1 MWDGKRPNVTAA
13 LRGWKARLRR
23 VGPFVHGVTLM
34 STLVAGARS
43 SSLLDAVR
51 PLLMSRWLWCLLGAV
66 FVALRDMGSGQVLPW
81 VTLGDTDDAT
91 RLVQVREFLAGASW
105 YDVLLPRFGGP
116 QPLLSHW
123 SRLIDVPIAMLIST
137 FGVFVSVAQA
147 EMAARIVWPML
158 LLMVFL
164 RVLVHEAEVRG
175 GVPAALAVIAF
186 AVTTLSG
193 LFQFRPGRIDHHNA
207 MIIGTVGGFLVLA
220 RSLDVAKAGWFAG
233 FAMGTAL
240 VVGYEPLMVIVPM
253 MALAALAATIHTDF
267 LESVRNVAIAMATTL
282 GVGLLI
288 TSPPTLWHVVACD
301 ALAINLVLLVFAGA
315 IGLSVLHAKG
325 RAWPLVAR
333 LGFMTASGAAGV
345 GLYVASNPICL
356 RGPFAMTSQEALDV
370 WLINVWE
377 ATNIF
382 EMVPINPTSVFAFCV
397 FGAIGVASAIWR
409 YRRLR
414 TLEAAALAIVMTVT
428 FLVAIA
434 PSIGA
439 VKFMPYASFLAA
451 FCAALLV
458 ADFKGNANLTPLSAK
473 LIGAIALNQSAVAMY
488 VGGALMLGG
497 TSKDVID
504 GTALRESDVCRTIAA
519 IVPLA
524 KLPKGFI
531 VASVDFGPHIVA
543 LTRHDVLA
551 APYHRIDQSIVDS
564 YRVFR
569 SKPAESEAI
578 LRRLDADYV
587 VECIAPLKSGETPQ
601 LERDVARDS
610 LLGKLVYGESVPFL
624 EELKGASPEPAVRV
638 WRVKRIDE

>member
-1 MWDGKRPNVTAA
+1 MQ
-13 LRGWKARLRR
+13 
-23 VGPFVHGVTLM
+23 
-34 STLVAGARS
+34 
-43 SSLLDAVR
+43 
-51 PLLMSRWLWCLLGAV
+51 SRWLWCLAGAL

-91 RLVQVREFLAGASW
+91 RLVQVREWLAGAGW
-105 YDVLLPRFGGP
+105 YDLLLSRFGGP

-123 SRLIDVPIAMLIST
+123 SRLIDVPIALLITALSL
-137 FGVFVSVAQA
+137 VMSVAHA

-164 RVLVHEAEVRG
+164 RVLVHEAEARG
-175 GVPAALAVIAF
+175 GMFAGLAVIAF

-193 LFQFRPGRIDHHNA
+193 LFQFRPGRLDHHNA

-220 RSLDVAKAGWFAG
+220 RSLDVPRAGWFAG
-233 FAMGTAL
+233 LAMGTAL
-240 VVGYEPLMVIVPM
+240 VIGYEPLMVIVPM
-253 MALAALAATIHTDF
+253 MAIAALAATIHTPF
-267 LESVRNVAIAMATTL
+267 LDSIRNVAVAMAATL
-282 GVGLLI
+282 WIGLLL

-301 ALAINLVLLVFAGA
+301 ALAVNLVLLVLLGA
-315 IGLSVLHAKG
+315 TGLALLHANG
-325 RAWPLVAR
+325 RHWPVVAR
-333 LGFMTASGAAGV
+333 LGFMATFGAAGV
-345 GLYVASNPICL
+345 GLYVASNPVCL
-356 RGPFAMTSQEALDV
+356 KGPFAMTSKEALDV

-382 EMVPINPTSVFAFCV
+382 EMVPINPTSVFAFCM
-397 FGAIGVASAIWR
+397 FGAIGVGSALWR

-414 TLEAAALAIVMTVT
+414 TIEAGALAVVMTVAY
-428 FLVAIA
+428 LVAIA

-458 ADFKGNANLTPLSAK
+458 ADFKGTATLTPLSAK
-473 LIGAIALNQSAVAMY
+473 LIGLIGLNQSAVAMY

-497 TSKDVID
+497 TSKAVID
-504 GTALRESDVCRTIAA
+504 GTTLRESDVCRTIPALA
-519 IVPLA
+519 PLG

-551 APYHRIDQSIVDS
+551 APYHRIDRSIVDS
-564 YRVFR
+564 YKVFR
-569 SKPAESEAI
+569 SQPAESEAI

-587 VECIAPLKSGETPQ
+587 VECIALLKAGEKPQ
-601 LERDVARDS
+601 LDRDVSRDS
-610 LLGKLVYGESVPFL
+610 VLGKLVFGESVPFL
-624 EELKGASPEPAVRV
+624 EEIKGASPEPAVRV
-638 WRVKRIDE
+638 WRVKRRDE